1 MDMKRTIKAASDAV
15 ADVFSAK
22 PGKVGDMDILDKL
35 HMEHDEVQE
44 LLEMIVE
51 SRKTAERK
59 TLLAKIR
66 KALIPHTKAEQSVVY
81 DAIIA
86 VKNEK
91 NKIDG
96 AEGYVEHEL
105 ADRTL
110 AKLSKIRNVTSPEF
124 TATAKVLKELI
135 EHHVKEEERNIWA
148 DVREKFDAQARIA
161 MNRRFEAAKKK
172 VKVA

>member
-1 MDMKRTIKAASDAV
+1 
-15 ADVFSAK
+15 
-22 PGKVGDMDILDKL
+22 
-35 HMEHDEVQE
+35 
-44 LLEMIVE
+44 
-51 SRKTAERK
+51 
-59 TLLAKIR
+59 
-66 KALIPHTKAEQSVVY
+66 VVY

-91 NKIDG
+91 VKIGG

-110 AKLSKIRNVTSPEF
+110 AKLSKIHNLASPEF

-135 EHHVKEEERNIWA
+135 VHHVKEEERNMWA
-148 DVREKFDAQARIA
+148 DVRAKFDAKARIA
-161 MNRRFEAAKKK
+161 MNRRFEAPKKK

>member
-1 MDMKRTIKAASDAV
+1 MSMKSTIKAASDKV
-15 ADVFSAK
+15 AEVFSAK
-22 PGKVGDMDILDKL
+22 PDKAGDMDILDKL

-44 LLEMIVE
+44 MLEKIVD

-105 ADRTL
+105 VDRTL
-110 AKLSKIRNVTSPEF
+110 AKLSKIRNLTSPEF

-148 DVREKFDAQARIA
+148 DVREKFDAKARIA

-172 VKVA
+172 VRVA